1 MLQGI
6 ELNKTF
12 QGRGGWLSSASQPIV
27 AVDQV
32 SLELNPKETVGL
44 VGESGSGK
52 STLGELLGD
61 LQRPTSGQVCY
72 HGQDIQSMDREAYA
86 NYRRNVQFVFQSP
99 HTSMNPTY
107 TIQHVLEEPLRKL
120 TNFTERERIEKMEA
134 MMEQVGLPVRYL
146 SRYPRQLSGGQCQ
159 RVAIGRALLLNPEIL
174 ICDEC
179 VSALDVSVQAQI
191 LNLLNQ
197 LQEIYGTT
205 YLFISHDLAAVKYI
219 SDRVL
224 VMQHGQVVES
234 GPTEQVLTQPEHAYT
249 KQLLHYHQLIH

>member
-1 MLQGI
+1 
-6 ELNKTF
+6 
-12 QGRGGWLSSASQPIV
+12 
-27 AVDQV
+27 
-32 SLELNPKETVGL
+32 
-44 VGESGSGK
+44 
-52 STLGELLGD
+52 
-61 LQRPTSGQVCY
+61 
-72 HGQDIQSMDREAYA
+72 
-86 NYRRNVQFVFQSP
+86 
-99 HTSMNPTY
+99 
-107 TIQHVLEEPLRKL
+107 
-120 TNFTERERIEKMEA
+120 
-134 MMEQVGLPVRYL
+134 MEQVGLPVRYL